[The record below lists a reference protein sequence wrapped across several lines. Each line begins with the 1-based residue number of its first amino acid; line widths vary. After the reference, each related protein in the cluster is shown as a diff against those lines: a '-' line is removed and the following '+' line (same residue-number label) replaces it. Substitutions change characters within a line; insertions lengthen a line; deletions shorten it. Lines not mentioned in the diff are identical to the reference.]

1 MNQRRRECAMCK
13 KPIAFRVWARW
24 DGGTEPPEPR
34 PYPRW
39 DQTDSGLEALARM
52 AGQGQS
58 VQQLVCAD
66 HIEHFESGWSRMSGL
81 DPATI
86 VVGHEPAK
94 PPPPLPKGHNI
105 KPETHWDGR
114 VKYNSDPE
122 WGVFVR
128 CRTVTPESA
137 IGRPVDVFVP
147 PEMVTAMLEVF
158 KQAAIDQRKQTMSEA
173 EKQQLDKAN

>member
-1 MNQRRRECAMCK
+1 MCA

-24 DGGTEPPEPR
+24 DGGTEPPKPR

-39 DQTDSGLEALARM
+39 DQKESGLEALARM

-66 HIEHFESGWSRMSGL
+66 HIEHFESGWSHMSGL

-105 KPETHWDGR
+105 KPETGWNGDIR
-114 VKYNSDPE
+114 YQDSE
-122 WGVFVR
+122 WGVWIN
-128 CRTVTPESA
+128 CRTLTPESA
-137 IGRPVDVFVP
+137 IGRPVDVFIP
-147 PEMVTAMLEVF
+147 PEMVLPMLEIF
-158 KQAAIDQRKQTMSEA
+158 KQAAINQRKQTMAEA
-173 EKQQLDKAN
+173 EKAQLDKAN